1 VLGLGVVLLLDSEDR
16 VNETVVVVVVARSIE
31 LVLACVSSLVPSV
44 FTVLVV
50 ACKVLV
56 ISTVVFLRK

>member
-31 LVLACVSSLVPSV
+31 LVLACVSLLVPSV

-50 ACKVLV
+50 AVKY
-56 ISTVVFLRK
+56 SW

>member
-1 VLGLGVVLLLDSEDR
+1 MLGLGVVLLLDSEDR

-50 ACKVLV
+50 AVKY
-56 ISTVVFLRK
+56 SW